1 MAAADRRPVVRA
13 ASISISC
20 PPDSAAANL
29 PQQRA
34 AANWER
40 QADGQTDARHLH

>member
-1 MAAADRRPVVRA
+1 MAAADRRPVGRA

-20 PPDSAAANL
+20 PPDTAANL